1 MSEIKVLSS
10 AMQKNNEIAERNRAL
25 FRERGLKVLNFISSP
40 GAGKTSILE
49 RLGARYS
56 AALGVVTGDI
66 QTTFDADR
74 LKAAGATALQIETG
88 GTCHLTA
95 SMVEESLKKMDLSRL
110 KYLVIENI
118 GNLICPS
125 SYDLGES
132 AKVAVLSTTEG
143 DEKPAKYPALFT
155 RATAVLINKVDL
167 LPHVKFDVGRA
178 EEDCRKLNRD
188 VRIIRISCTTGE
200 GFEELFKYFESLS

>member
-1 MSEIKVLSS
+1 MAEIRVLSS
-10 AMQKNNEIAERNRAL
+10 AMQKNNEIAEKNRSL
-25 FRERGLKVLNFISSP
+25 FKKRGLTVLNFISSP

-49 RLGARYS
+49 RLGARYGAS
-56 AALGVVTGDI
+56 FGVVTGDV

-74 LKAAGATALQIETG
+74 LKKAGATALQIETG

-95 SMVEESLKKMDLSRL
+95 AMVEASLKQMDLTKL

-155 RATAVLINKVDL
+155 RAQAVIVNKVDL
-167 LPHVKFDVGRA
+167 LPHVTFDIERA
-178 EEDCRKLNRD
+178 EGDCRKLNRD
-188 VRIIRISCTTGE
+188 VRIFRVSCRTGE
-200 GFEELFKYFESLS
+200 GFEELYKYFENLR